1 MKLNLARAI
10 TVAAITLADCQG
22 QNQNQESLQKRESPG
37 ASSVVIPRQNIQG
50 IGVSIRAQCI
60 ELGQLNGP
68 EFKQFQRDGRV
79 NESMIEAAR
88 RSYQECLINNGL
100 MNEDF
105 QDASSGDI
113 DDRSSHS
120 TSR

>member
-1 MKLNLARAI
+1 MKLNVARAL

-22 QNQNQESLQKRESPG
+22 QNPNQVALQKREGPG
-37 ASSVVIPRQNIQG
+37 ASSVLTPRQNIQG
-50 IGVSIRAQCI
+50 IGRSIRAQCI
-60 ELGQLNGP
+60 ERGQLNGP
-68 EFKQFQRDGRV
+68 EFKQFQRDGSV
-79 NESMIEAAR
+79 NESMIEAAH

-100 MNEDF
+100 MDENS

-113 DDRSSHS
+113 DDRSSHT